1 MYYQKTLL
9 LNDNQVTH
17 MCFIMQINIKKCTT
31 LKHDK
36 SLLKYDVKCTLS
48 KTSKLTLLQ
57 SALLCVTN
65 YSQASVSL

>member
-1 MYYQKTLL
+1 
-9 LNDNQVTH
+9 
-17 MCFIMQINIKKCTT
+17 MQINIQKCTT

-48 KTSKLTLLQ
+48 KTSKLKLLQ
-57 SALLCVTN
+57 SALLCVKN